1 MNFSDYINRQNAIY
15 NELWCNSDLL
25 DNLYPHDFINRGGYI
40 IALRHSHSITDSIE
54 KLNTKI
60 NEIIPI
66 MKYDRTNI
74 HTTIATYLAKDNFI
88 PDERILAKII
98 HIFDGNT
105 IAFGKIKI
113 CYSDYLID
121 KSAMILAGNPNAGF
135 FNNCDNIIKLLHKEN
150 LLFEFPWGAHI
161 TVCRFLQNGSK
172 KQIEELY
179 NLINESKELYES
191 TPMYID
197 IGYSE
202 NNGREFK
209 LNLYKRIKIDY

>member
-1 MNFSDYINRQNAIY
+1 MNFSDYISRQNAIY
-15 NELWCNSDLL
+15 DELRCNVDLL
-25 DNLYPHDFINRGGYI
+25 DKLYPHDFIDRGGYI

-98 HIFDGNT
+98 HMFDGNA
-105 IAFGKIKI
+105 IVFEKIKI
-113 CYSDYLID
+113 CYSNYLID
-121 KSAMILAGNPNAGF
+121 KSAMILAGNPNVGF

-179 NLINESKELYES
+179 NLINESKALYES
-191 TPMYID
+191 TPMYTD
-197 IGYSE
+197 IGYCE

-209 LNLYKRIKIDY
+209 LNVYKRIKID